1 MHKKPSTRSV
11 KILNQGGHV
20 QVNEAKTLGELKKNG
35 VGVLSVRDEMR
46 KNLVQ
51 RLETGK
57 RILPG
62 IVGYDDTVIPEIE
75 NAILSGHHMVFLG
88 ERGQG
93 KSRIIRGLTSLLD
106 ERIPI
111 VQGCEI
117 NDNPFKPICRACRK
131 RAEELGDGLPLR
143 WIDRDERYGEKLA
156 TPDVSIAD
164 IVGEIDPIKVA
175 EGRYLA
181 DEETI
186 HYGLVPRTNRGIFA
200 INELPDLTEK
210 VQVGLFNLMEEKDV
224 QIKGYR
230 IRLPLD
236 VVIVASA
243 NPEDYTSRGRIITP
257 LKDRFDVQIR
267 THYPRSIEDEMA
279 IVEQEVPAR
288 DRGPYEL
295 RLPAFVKEIVAQLT
309 FEARGSNEINQSSGV
324 SVRVTIN
331 NYETLLSNAEKRA
344 IRTGERE
351 IVPRL
356 TDFHAVLASTA
367 GKIELEYAGEDKKE
381 EELIER
387 LISRAV
393 LKVWDQYFSLN
404 SLQKIVEYFNSGWG
418 VEVSDQMASQDYLQD
433 IKEIPGLKEAIRSLG
448 IQDSPS
454 LMASATEFVLEG
466 LHLHQKLNKEI
477 EGGRVTYGN
486 K

>member
-1 MHKKPSTRSV
+1 MS
-11 KILNQGGHV
+11 
-20 QVNEAKTLGELKKNG
+20 EAKTLGELKKSG
-35 VGVLSVRDEMR
+35 IAVLSVRDEMR

-51 RLETGK
+51 HLESGN

-62 IVGYDDTVIPEIE
+62 IIGYDDTVIPEIE

-88 ERGQG
+88 ERGQA
-93 KSRIIRGLTSLLD
+93 KSRIIRGLVSLLD

-111 VQGCEI
+111 VEGCEI
-117 NDNPFKPICRACRK
+117 NDNPYQPICRACRK
-131 RAEELGDGLPLR
+131 KAEETGDGLPIE
-143 WIDRDERYGEKLA
+143 WIDRDARYGEKLA

-164 IVGEIDPIKVA
+164 LVGEIDPIKVA

-186 HYGLVPRTNRGIFA
+186 HYGLVPRTNRGVFA

-224 QIKGYR
+224 QIKGYK

-257 LKDRFDVQIR
+257 LKDRFDMQIR
-267 THYPRSIEDEMA
+267 THYPKNIGDELA
-279 IVEQEVPAR
+279 IMEQEAGPTNKRSRKVEVP
-288 DRGPYEL
+288 G
-295 RLPAFVKEIVAQLT
+295 FMKEILGCLT
-309 FEARGSNEINQSSGV
+309 FEARKSNEINQSSGV

-331 NYETLLSNAEKRA
+331 NYESLISNAEKRA
-344 IRTGERE
+344 LRLKEND
-351 IVPRL
+351 IVPRISDL
-356 TDFHAVLASTA
+356 HALMASTT
-367 GKIELEYAGEDKKE
+367 GKIEIEYVGEDKKE
-381 EELIER
+381 GELVEKLLNRSI
-387 LISRAV
+387 V
-393 LKVWDQYFSLN
+393 KVFDQHFSLN
-404 SLQKIVEYFNSGWG
+404 SLQKVVEYFNAGWG
-418 VEVSDQMASQDYLQD
+418 VEVSDQMASQDYLEG
-433 IKEIPGLKEAIRSLG
+433 IKEIPGLKEAIRNLG
-448 IQDSPS
+448 IQESPS

-466 LHLHQKLNKEI
+466 LHLHQKLNKEV
-477 EGGRVTYGN
+477 EGGRATYG